1 MFYHHNVFA
10 KSFGMAKE
18 IFEKKKSHDLKLQLI
33 SHRKTDGKIYNLPK
47 VYEIAAL
54 ISGDGNEPLNMDIIL
69 QLQSGKLQR
78 INELHVSYLG
88 LQYPILFSYGEDG
101 YRNDVKHREQKD
113 SNERKRTKVTIKE
126 FHSFRLQARVL
137 EAQTLCISHRL
148 FQHFIVDGYI
158 MMESECLFYIRTHQK
173 QLCSDKYSSL
183 QNSQYQKQT
192 QPSNCGKCIILL
204 SFFSGGRRYMDQ
216 LYFEGMS
223 ICSYAGFQ
231 DLFLTFTCNPC
242 WPEILR
248 DVKSIN
254 LMPQDRPN
262 IVSRVF
268 KLKLEQ
274 LMTGLKSGK
283 VLGNVVACK
292 YVITFKIMLF
302 QFMILY
308 IIH

>member
-113 SNERKRTKVTIKE
+113 SNQRKRTKVTIRE
-126 FHSFRLQARVL
+126 FLSFRLQA
-137 EAQTLCISHRL
+137 
-148 FQHFIVDGYI
+148 
-158 MMESECLFYIRTHQK
+158 
-173 QLCSDKYSSL
+173 
-183 QNSQYQKQT
+183 T
-192 QPSNCGKCIILL
+192 Q
-204 SFFSGGRRYMDQ
+204 
-216 LYFEGMS
+216 
-223 ICSYAGFQ
+223 
-231 DLFLTFTCNPC
+231 
-242 WPEILR
+242 
-248 DVKSIN
+248 
-254 LMPQDRPN
+254 
-262 IVSRVF
+262 
-268 KLKLEQ
+268 
-274 LMTGLKSGK
+274 
-283 VLGNVVACK
+283 
-292 YVITFKIMLF
+292 
-302 QFMILY
+302 
-308 IIH
+308 